1 MSIIERA
8 RALPQP
14 AVDAVIAIVCS
25 VQILL
30 QAGVD
35 QRLEWW
41 VPLMV
46 SAYALP
52 LMWRRRYPFAVT
64 FVCGVGTSLIAPT
77 HLLGQ
82 FPSVQLVATYTFA
95 ELCPPVKRLLSVV
108 GTVIG
113 ITTSIVIPKDETL
126 NIGVVGIGFAVA
138 YALGTGA
145 RARRDRI
152 AMLEERAR
160 RLAEEQEAAATRERE
175 RIAREMHDI
184 IAHSMSMIAIQAE
197 GGSAVAH
204 RDPAKA
210 EQVFET
216 ISVTSREALAQLRRA
231 LGVLR
236 SEGAARAPQ
245 PDLAALPALVE
256 GVRKAGLT
264 VTLEETGEPRPV
276 PPDLGTTA
284 YRIVQ
289 ESLTNAVKHAE
300 AGSVRVEVGWER
312 GMLRL
317 EIRDD
322 GHRRDGTGG
331 GASGGVAGGAAGGG
345 HGLTGMRERVAAAG
359 GDLSF
364 GPAADGSGFRVA
376 ARLPLN

>member
-8 RALPQP
+8 RALPQRG
-14 AVDAVIAIVCS
+14 VDTLIAIVCS
-25 VQILL
+25 VQITM
-30 QAGVD
+30 QAAVD
-35 QRLEWW
+35 DQLEWW
-41 VPLMV
+41 MPLLV

-52 LMWRRRYPFAVT
+52 LMWRRRYPFAVA
-64 FVCGVGTSLIAPT
+64 FICGIGTTVLAPT
-77 HLLGQ
+77 DLLGQ

-95 ELCPPVKRLLSVV
+95 ELCPPVKRSLAVV

-113 ITTSIVIPKDETL
+113 VTVSIVIPKDEPL
-126 NIGVVGIGFAVA
+126 NLGLVGIGFAVA

-160 RLAEEQEAAATRERE
+160 RLAEEQDAAATRERE

-210 EQVFET
+210 QQVFET

-236 SEGAARAPQ
+236 SEGAAREPQ
-245 PDLAALPALVE
+245 PDLAALPTLVD

-264 VTLEETGEPRPV
+264 VTLEEAGEPRPV

-300 AGSVRVEVGWER
+300 ASSVRVRVSWEQ
-312 GMLRL
+312 GALRL
-317 EIRDD
+317 EVCDD
-322 GHRRDGTGG
+322 GRGPDG
-331 GASGGVAGGAAGGG
+331 GAGG

-359 GDLSF
+359 GELTF
-364 GPAADGSGFRVA
+364 GPAKGGSGFRVA
-376 ARLPLN
+376 ACLPLNSSLPLN

>member
-1 MSIIERA
+1 MSIVERA
-8 RALPQP
+8 RALPRRE
-14 AVDAVIAIVCS
+14 VDAVITIVCS

-35 QRLEWW
+35 ERLEWW

-46 SAYALP
+46 TGYALP
-52 LMWRRRYPFAVT
+52 LMWRRRFPFAVT
-64 FVCGVGTSLIAPT
+64 FVCGIGTSLIAPT
-77 HLLGQ
+77 ELLGQ

-95 ELCPPVKRLLSVV
+95 ELCPPVKRALAVA
-108 GTVIG
+108 GT
-113 ITTSIVIPKDETL
+113 
-126 NIGVVGIGFAVA
+126 VVGITASILIPRDEPLNLGLVGIAFAVA

-160 RLAEEQEAAATRERE
+160 RFAEEQDAAATRERE

-210 EQVFET
+210 AQVFET
-216 ISVTSREALAQLRRA
+216 ISDTSREALAQLRRV

-236 SEGAARAPQ
+236 AEGAARRPQ
-245 PDLAALPALVE
+245 PDLAELPALVD
-256 GVRKAGLT
+256 GVRKTGLT
-264 VTLEETGEPRPV
+264 VTLEETGEARPV
-276 PPDLGTTA
+276 PPGLGTTA

-289 ESLTNAVKHAE
+289 ESLTNTVKHAE
-300 AGSVRVEVGWER
+300 AAGVRVRLGWER
-312 GMLRL
+312 DTLRL
-317 EIRDD
+317 QICDD
-322 GHRRDGTGG
+322 GRGPGD
-331 GASGGVAGGAAGGG
+331 APGGG
-345 HGLTGMRERVAAAG
+345 HGLAGMRERVAAAG
-359 GDLSF
+359 GELTF
-364 GPAADGSGFRVA
+364 GPATGGSGFRVE

>member
-8 RALPQP
+8 RALPQRG
-14 AVDAVIAIVCS
+14 VDALITIVCS
-25 VQILL
+25 VQILM
-30 QAGVD
+30 QAAVD
-35 QRLEWW
+35 EQLEWW
-41 VPLMV
+41 VPLLV
-46 SAYALP
+46 SVYALP
-52 LMWRRRYPFAVT
+52 LMWRRQYPFAVT
-64 FVCGVGTSLIAPT
+64 FICGVGTSLISPT
-77 HLLGQ
+77 ELLGQ

-95 ELCPPVKRLLSVV
+95 ELCPPVKRALSVV

-113 ITTSIVIPKDETL
+113 VTASIVIPKDEAL
-126 NIGVVGIGFAVA
+126 NLGLVGIGFAVA

-152 AMLEERAR
+152 TMLEERAR
-160 RLAEEQEAAATRERE
+160 RLAEEQDAAATRERE

-197 GGSAVAH
+197 GGSAVVH

-236 SEGAARAPQ
+236 SEGAARRPQ
-245 PDLAALPALVE
+245 PDLGALPALVDR
-256 GVRKAGLT
+256 VRKTGLT
-264 VTLEETGEPRPV
+264 VTLEEAGEPRPV

-289 ESLTNAVKHAE
+289 ESLTNTVKHAE
-300 AGSVRVEVGWER
+300 AGSVLVRVGWEQ
-312 GMLRL
+312 GTLRL
-317 EIRDD
+317 EVCDD
-322 GHRRDGTGG
+322 GRGPGDG
-331 GASGGVAGGAAGGG
+331 SGDSGG
-345 HGLTGMRERVAAAG
+345 HGLTGMRERAAAAG
-359 GDLSF
+359 GELTF
-364 GPAADGSGFRVA
+364 GPAKGGSGFRVKA
-376 ARLPLN
+376 SFPLN